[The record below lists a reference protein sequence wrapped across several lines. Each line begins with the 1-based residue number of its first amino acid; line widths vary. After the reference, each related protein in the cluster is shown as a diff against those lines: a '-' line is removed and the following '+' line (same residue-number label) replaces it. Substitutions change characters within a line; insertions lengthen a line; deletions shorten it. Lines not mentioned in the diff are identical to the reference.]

1 MSDFAGDWAKL
12 KKNFDA
18 TGLKRLT
25 GIRETMVGTIQKG
38 TGISEALR
46 EIDAAIAKKG
56 RAGLAQAINKF
67 LVMRDP
73 FCKII
78 SERAK
83 KAAMVDHDDAAAE
96 AYVSLTSGLQ
106 KIAVAAADEL
116 KKIQEQKNPA
126 ATVPM
131 IELEGDV
138 KATVN
143 DAHRSLLAF
152 PVLLK
157 QHKVVATA
165 DAAIKEAEIYTKAGA
180 KGDYKTAIDALTKF
194 KAAAKKAAEDLG
206 KIADKEKSNSDFTKA
221 VEKFE
226 KGMKDFST
234 VTRVDAA
241 IKAMRDAQTK
251 AATG

>member
-1 MSDFAGDWAKL
+1 MSNFAGDWDKL

-18 TGLKRLT
+18 TGLKRPT
-25 GIRETMVGTIQKG
+25 GIRETMIGTIKKG
-38 TGISEALR
+38 TGISEVLR

-78 SERAK
+78 SDRAK
-83 KAAMVDHDDAAAE
+83 KAAMVDNDDEAAT

-106 KIAVAAADEL
+106 KIAVAASEEL
-116 KKIQEQKNPA
+116 KKIQEKKNPG

-131 IELEGDV
+131 IEIEGDV

-143 DAHRSLLAF
+143 AAHRTLLAF

-157 QHKVVATA
+157 QHKVLATA
-165 DAAIKEAEIYTKAGA
+165 DAAIQEAEKYTKAA
-180 KGDYKTAIDALTKF
+180 ARGDYKTAIDALTRF

-206 KIADKEKSNSDFTKA
+206 KISDKEKSSPGFTEA
-221 VEKFE
+221 VEKFQ
-226 KGMKDFST
+226 KGMRDFST
-234 VTRVDAA
+234 VTRVDGA
-241 IKAMRDAQTK
+241 IKAMKDAQAK
-251 AATG
+251 AATV